1 MITQDELLEL
11 GEEAGFN
18 AIEIALVEP
27 ELLHFAELVES
38 KALQRLLSAPEG
50 YVFYTPC
57 RLH

>member
-18 AIEIALVEP
+18 AIELALVEP

>member
-18 AIEIALVEP
+18 AVELALVEP